1 MRVLQCKIMAYD
13 NMIVKF
19 VFMSY
24 KLTSYNIIRIIDSE
38 LRTNL

>member
-1 MRVLQCKIMAYD
+1 MRVLQCKIMASD

-24 KLTSYNIIRIIDSE
+24 KLTSMYNSIIQII
-38 LRTNL
+38 LLGL